1 MSEEKNSLTSSP
13 FREGASPSR
22 RNFLK
27 QAACFT
33 GAFPFLEMSNPVFAK
48 EFQKRSEKN
57 LLLPPDAASSDEDFW
72 GWIKA
77 QYTVSPNLLNLN
89 NGGVSPQPKTVQD
102 AHIKY
107 YQLCNEGPSY
117 YMWRILDQGRE
128 ALREKLA
135 ELAGCSPEEIA
146 INRNSTE
153 GLNTTIFGLNL
164 KPGDEVVTSKMDYPN
179 MINAWK
185 QREKRDG
192 VVVKRIDL
200 ALPEEDDS
208 KVVKQFTDQ
217 FTGKTKLVHIT
228 HMVNWSGNILPARM
242 IADEAKKKGIEVLA
256 DTAHS
261 FAQID
266 FKFYDLNCDY
276 AGVSLHKWL
285 CAPFGSGLLYIKK
298 EKIKNIWPL
307 LSAPDTQK
315 EDDIRKFENLG
326 TRSFASE
333 MAIGTAVDFHNVIGS
348 KRKEERLRFLKNY
361 WVEKVSKNPKVKI
374 HTSSSPKH
382 SCALA
387 LFSIE
392 GWKPEDIEKILLDKY
407 KIHVITINWE
417 YIHGLRV
424 TPSVY
429 TSLKDLDRFVKAVG
443 EIASSTPAEVKK

>member
-1 MSEEKNSLTSSP
+1 M
-13 FREGASPSR
+13 PSR
-22 RNFLK
+22 RKFIK
-27 QAACFT
+27 QAACFA
-33 GAFPFLEMSNPVFAK
+33 GAFPFLEITNPAFAG
-48 EFQKRSEKN
+48 EFQKRSERN
-57 LLLPPDAASSDEDFW
+57 LMLPPSSAASDEDFW
-72 GWIKA
+72 GWIKE
-77 QYTVSPNLLNLN
+77 QFTVSPNLLNLN
-89 NGGVSPQPKTVQD
+89 NGGVSPQPKVVQE

-135 ELAGCSPEEIA
+135 DLGGCSPEEIA

-153 GLNTTIFGLNL
+153 GLNTVIFGLNL
-164 KPGDEVVTSKMDYPN
+164 KAGDEVVTTKLDYPN

-192 VVVKRIDL
+192 VIVKRIEL
-200 ALPEEDDS
+200 TLPEDDDT
-208 KVVKQFTDQ
+208 KIVKQFTNQ
-217 FTGKTKLVHIT
+217 FTSKTKLVHIT
-228 HMVNWSGNILPARM
+228 HMINWNGNILPAKM
-242 IADEAKKKGIEVLA
+242 IADEAKKRGIEVLA

-261 FAQID
+261 FSQID
-266 FKFYDLNCDY
+266 FKFPDINCDY

-298 EKIKNIWPL
+298 DKIKNIWPL
-307 LSAPDTQK
+307 LSAPDTIK
-315 EDDIRKFENLG
+315 EDDIRKFETLG

-361 WVEKVSKNPKVKI
+361 WVEKVTKNPKIKI
-374 HTSSSPKH
+374 HTSKDPKR

-387 LFSIE
+387 LFSID
-392 GWKPEDIEKILLDKY
+392 GMKPGDVEKILLDKY
-407 KIHVITINWE
+407 KIHVITIEWE
-417 YIHGLRV
+417 NVNGLRV

-429 TSLKDLDRFVKAVG
+429 TSIKDLDRFVKAVG
-443 EIASSTPAEVKK
+443 EIAAGAPSGENKK

>member
-1 MSEEKNSLTSSP
+1 M
-13 FREGASPSR
+13 PSR

-33 GAFPFLEMSNPVFAK
+33 GAFPFLEITNSSFAK
-48 EFQKRSEKN
+48 EFQKRAEKN
-57 LLLPPDAASSDEDFW
+57 SLLLPDASSSDEDFW
-72 GWIKA
+72 GWIKE
-77 QYTVSPNLLNLN
+77 QFTVSPNLLNLN
-89 NGGVSPQPKTVQD
+89 NGGVSPQPKIVQD

-107 YQLCNEGPSY
+107 YQMCNEGPSY

-135 ELAGCSPEEIA
+135 DLAGSSPDEIA

-153 GLNTTIFGLNL
+153 GLNTCIFGLNL
-164 KPGDEVVTSKMDYPN
+164 KAGDEIVTSKMDYPN
-179 MINAWK
+179 MVNAWK
-185 QREKRDG
+185 QREKREG
-192 VVVKRIDL
+192 VVIKRIEL
-200 ALPEEDDS
+200 LLPEEDDA
-208 KVVKQFTDQ
+208 KITKQFTDQ
-217 FTGKTKLVHIT
+217 FTDKTKLVHIT

-242 IADEAKKKGIEVLA
+242 IADEAKKRGIDVLA

-266 FKFYDLNCDY
+266 FKFSDLNCDY

-285 CAPFGSGLLYIKK
+285 CAPFGSGLLYIRK

-333 MAIGTAVDFHNVIGS
+333 MAIGAAVDFHNVIGA
-348 KRKEERLRFLKNY
+348 KRKEERLRFLKEY
-361 WVEKVSKNPKVKI
+361 WVEKVTKNPKVKI
-374 HTSSSPKH
+374 HTSKNPKH
-382 SCALA
+382 SCALCV
-387 LFSIE
+387 FSIE
-392 GWKPEDIEKILLDKY
+392 GWKPEDIEAKLLDKY

-417 YIHGLRV
+417 NVHGLRV

-429 TSLKDLDRFVKAVG
+429 TSTKDLDRFVKAVE
-443 EIASSTPAEVKK
+443 EIAKEAK

>member
-1 MSEEKNSLTSSP
+1 M
-13 FREGASPSR
+13 ASR
-22 RNFLK
+22 RTFLK

-33 GAFPFLEMSNPVFAK
+33 GAFPFLEITNSSFAA

-57 LLLPPDAASSDEDFW
+57 LSLPPSAMPSDDDFW
-72 GWIKA
+72 GWIKE
-77 QYTVSPNLLNLN
+77 QFTVSPNLLNLN
-89 NGGVSPQPKTVQD
+89 NGGVSPQPKIVQD

-107 YQLCNEGPSY
+107 YQMCNEGPSY

-135 ELAGCSPEEIA
+135 DLSGCSPDEIA

-153 GLNTTIFGLNL
+153 GLNTVIFGLNL

-179 MINAWK
+179 MVNAWK

-192 VVVKRIDL
+192 VVVKRIEL
-200 ALPEEDDS
+200 ILPEEDDT
-208 KVVKQFTDQ
+208 KIVKQFTDA
-217 FTGKTKLVHIT
+217 FTSKTKLVHIT

-242 IADEAKKKGIEVLA
+242 IADEAKKRGIEVLA

-266 FKFYDLNCDY
+266 FKFSDLNCDY

-298 EKIKNIWPL
+298 DKIKNIWPL
-307 LSAPDTQK
+307 LSAPDTIK
-315 EDDIRKFENLG
+315 EDDIRKFETLG

-348 KRKEERLRFLKNY
+348 KRKEDRLRFLKDY

-374 HTSSSPKH
+374 QTSKNPKH
-382 SCALA
+382 SCSLCI
-387 LFSIE
+387 FSIA
-392 GWKPEDIEKILLDKY
+392 GMKPEDIEKTLLDKY
-407 KIHVITINWE
+407 KIHVITITWDNV
-417 YIHGLRV
+417 HGLRV

-429 TSLKDLDRFVKAVG
+429 TSTKDLDRFVKAVN
-443 EIASSTPAEVKK
+443 EIALTAESEKK

>member
-1 MSEEKNSLTSSP
+1 MT
-13 FREGASPSR
+13 SR

-27 QAACFT
+27 QAVCFT
-33 GAFPFLEMSNPVFAK
+33 GSFPFLEMTNPLFAS
-48 EFQKRSEKN
+48 EFQKRAEKN
-57 LLLPPDAASSDEDFW
+57 SLLPPDAMSSDEDFW
-72 GWIKA
+72 GWIK
-77 QYTVSPNLLNLN
+77 QQFTVSPNLLNLN
-89 NGGVSPQPKTVQD
+89 NGGVSPQPKVVQD

-135 ELAGCSPEEIA
+135 DLAGCSPEEIA

-164 KPGDEVVTSKMDYPN
+164 KAGDEVVLTKQDYPN

-192 VVVKRIDL
+192 IKLVWLNLEFPL
-200 ALPEEDDS
+200 APITNLCYYDDA
-208 KVVKQFTDQ
+208 KITKQFTGA
-217 FTGKTKLVHIT
+217 FTAQTKVVHIT
-228 HMVNWSGNILPARM
+228 HMINWNGHMLPAKQ
-242 IADEAKKKGIEVLA
+242 IAAEAHKRGIEVIL
-256 DTAHS
+256 DSAHS
-261 FAQID
+261 FAQVD
-266 FKFYDLNCDY
+266 FKLPDTDCDY
-276 AGVSLHKWL
+276 AAVSLHKWL
-285 CAPFGSGLLYIKK
+285 CAPFGSGMLYIRK

-326 TRSFASE
+326 TRSIASE

-361 WVEKVSKNPKVKI
+361 WTEKVVKNPKVKI
-374 HTSSSPKH
+374 HTSTNPKH

-387 LFSIE
+387 LFSID
-392 GWKPEDIEKILLDKY
+392 GWKPEEIDSKLLDKY
-407 KIHVITINWE
+407 KIHTVAINWE
-417 YIHGLRV
+417 NIQGMRV
-424 TPSVY
+424 TPNVY
-429 TSLKDLDRFVKAVG
+429 TSTKDLDRLVKAI
-443 EIASSTPAEVKK
+443 EEMCKDK